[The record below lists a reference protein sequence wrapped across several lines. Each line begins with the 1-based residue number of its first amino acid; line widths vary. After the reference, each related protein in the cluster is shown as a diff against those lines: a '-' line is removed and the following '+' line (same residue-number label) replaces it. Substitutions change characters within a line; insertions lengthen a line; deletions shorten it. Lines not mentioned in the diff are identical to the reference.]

1 MDATLAGSYALPPAD
16 AARSDRAFFGHPA
29 GLGWLAFCE
38 LWERFSYYGMQALL
52 VLYLTNYLFLPAH
65 IGQVAGIEALRH
77 AIEGVT
83 GPRSPQQLASA
94 VFGLYAGLVYLTPLF
109 GGLLAD
115 RVLGRTRTVVIGASL
130 MATGHFLMAFEAS
143 FLPALACLL
152 VGVGCFKGN
161 ISAQVGALYAPGDQ
175 RRASAFQI
183 FMLAVQIAVILAPI
197 VCGTLG
203 EKVAWHWGFG
213 AAGVG
218 MLIGLVV
225 YLAGRRWLP
234 QEVTPGWRRSRAA
247 AGADADGSAG
257 AGTHEAAST
266 TPAMTGREKA
276 RLALLIGL
284 IPVLML
290 SIVGN
295 QQFQNAFPL
304 WSEKYMDLVLFGW
317 QVPVT
322 WLQAVDAL
330 VSTATMVGSIAFWRW
345 WATRRREPDELTK
358 MALGAL
364 LAAGGPAL
372 MVIAAGLVE
381 STHEKVSFIWTIG
394 YTLVNDLG
402 FANIL
407 PVGLALYSRMAP
419 QRLAGLVIGIYYLHL
434 FIGNTFVGWLAGLL
448 DVLPGTQFWAL
459 HALLVAAAGLLLLA
473 CRFVFGGLLAPD
485 DGGAPQGHAPASSR
499 ASAASGSASTSSVTR

>member
-1 MDATLAGSYALPPAD
+1 MSTYSHTAEAAAGLTST
-16 AARSDRAFFGHPA
+16 ARDRADRAFFGHPA

-52 VLYLTNYLFLPAH
+52 VLYLTNYLFLPQN
-65 IGQVAGIEALRH
+65 IGHVAGMDALRGM
-77 AIEGVT
+77 IEGVT

-94 VFGLYAGLVYLTPLF
+94 VFGLYAGFVYLTPLF
-109 GGLLAD
+109 GGLVAD
-115 RVLGRTRTVVIGASL
+115 RWLGRTKTVVIGASL
-130 MATGHFLMAFEAS
+130 MALGHFLMAFEAS

-161 ISAQVGALYAPGDQ
+161 IAAQVGDLYAPQDK

-218 MLIGLVV
+218 MVIGLFV

-234 QEVTPGWRRSRAA
+234 PEPEVGKGRV
-247 AGADADGSAG
+247 AGA
-257 AGTHEAAST
+257 AS
-266 TPAMTGREKA
+266 PASRMSRTDVA
-276 RLALLIGL
+276 RLLLLIGL
-284 IPVLML
+284 IPLLML

-295 QQFQNAFPL
+295 QQYQNAFPL
-304 WSEKYMDLVLFGW
+304 WSQKNMDLVLFGW
-317 QVPVT
+317 EVPVT
-322 WLQAVDAL
+322 WLQAVDA
-330 VSTATMVGSIAFWRW
+330 VISTATMVASIAFWRW

-358 MALGAL
+358 MALGSL

-372 MVIAAGLVE
+372 IAIAATMVAATG
-381 STHEKVSFIWTIG
+381 EKVSFVWTLG
-394 YTLVNDLG
+394 YTIVNDLG

-407 PVGLALYSRMAP
+407 PVGLALYSRVSP
-419 QRLAGLVIGIYYLHL
+419 KRLEGLVLGIYYLHL
-434 FIGNTFVGWLAGLL
+434 FMGNTFVGWLAGFLETM
-448 DVLPGTQFWAL
+448 PGRDFWLL
-459 HALLVAAAGLLLLA
+459 HAGLVAAAGALLFA
-473 CRFVFGGLLAPD
+473 CRFLFGRLLAPT
-485 DGGAPQGHAPASSR
+485 GEEAAAPA
-499 ASAASGSASTSSVTR
+499 AH